1 MEVVIIAMLLG
12 ACGVVSLVSGN
23 KRGKVS
29 AKESDKKYIALY
41 MKIYKMPILGKRL
54 RKITQQVQ
62 AMSLYTKRA
71 TLVRSCKYF
80 LSSEGA
86 MFLTIIAS
94 IFIFR
99 DLISVLTC
107 LALAMVLSTIIV
119 DKKVDSVNKNVYKQL
134 RVAVASLRQEY
145 LRYNDIVE
153 ALTAGEYGDDIRHCF
168 EELTSII
175 TATNGDLMLREF
187 FDRVPY
193 RPVQTLARMC
203 YDVNNVGDV
212 VDESGQSN
220 FVNSLTLMS
229 SDINAELERI
239 QYQESKFG
247 KIEYLPLVVIPGM
260 KLLETFF
267 LKEIPNTAI
276 IYEGPIGYIFRVV
289 ILVSCIVCYT
299 TIARI
304 NSTNSIK
311 EDDRQEWVV
320 NALKNL
326 KVAKFVDSY
335 SPKNTGL
342 GGKCSLTRLI
352 KFIIPSYRTDRK
364 RMYQKKLK
372 DAISRKSIHHVYLE
386 KLVYAV
392 GLFAFSILV
401 SICAVHFGKEYLV
414 NTTSQLTLIAS
425 DELEGYKDEDI
436 LALDEEYA
444 FRMDNGDY
452 IDEVE
457 LEKMVDEHLPGLTS
471 FEKEDQYSRLE
482 TKYEAIQGAY
492 YRWWYILI
500 CLAVGVV
507 GWFIPDI
514 MLKLRK
520 KLVETEAEEDF
531 LQMQMLMT
539 IIMNTDADTL
549 EALEQLCQIS
559 KIHKDLMLYCYNSFP
574 SNPKEELQKLKR
586 QTPLIDFKRF
596 IDKLELTVDDLSLK
610 DAFSDLIIEREHILK
625 LRQMK
630 MQASINKKRSLC
642 GQLSLAPLMIM
653 TVLDMLVPIIYLGYT
668 EFVNALNGLE

>member
-1 MEVVIIAMLLG
+1 MQVVIIAMMLC
-12 ACGVVSLVSGN
+12 ACGIVSLVSGN
-23 KRGKVS
+23 SKAKMS
-29 AKESDKKYIALY
+29 AKESDKKYINWY
-41 MKIYKMPILGKRL
+41 FKIYRMPLFGKRL
-54 RKITQQVQ
+54 RKVTQQVQ

-71 TLVRSCKYF
+71 TLVKSCKYF

-86 MFLTIIAS
+86 MFATLIAS
-94 IFIFR
+94 IFIFQ

-107 LALAMVLSTIIV
+107 TALAMVLSTIVV
-119 DKKVDSVNKNVYKQL
+119 DKKVDQVNKKVYKQL
-134 RVAVASLRQEY
+134 RVAVASIRQEY
-145 LRYNDIVE
+145 LRYNDVIE
-153 ALTAGEYGDDIRHCF
+153 ALNAAEYGDDIRHCF
-168 EELTSII
+168 EEIISII
-175 TATNGDLMLREF
+175 TATNGELKLREF
-187 FDRVPY
+187 FERVPY

-203 YDVNNVGDV
+203 FDVNNVGDV
-212 VDESGQSN
+212 LDESGQSN

-239 QYQESKFG
+239 QYQESRFG

-260 KLLETFF
+260 KALETFF
-267 LKEIPNTAI
+267 LAEIPNTAI

-299 TIARI
+299 TVARI
-304 NSTNSIK
+304 NSTNSIRD
-311 EDDRQEWVV
+311 DDRQEWCV

-326 KVAKFVDSY
+326 KIARFVDSY

-342 GGKCSLTRLI
+342 GGKYSLNRLI
-352 KFIIPSYRTDRK
+352 KLIIPTYRTDKK
-364 RMYQKKLK
+364 RIYQKKLK
-372 DAISRKSIHHVYLE
+372 KAISRKSIHHIYLE
-386 KLVYAV
+386 KLVYAA
-392 GLFAFSILV
+392 GLLLFSLLV
-401 SICAVHFGKEYLV
+401 SVVAVWAGRNYLI

-425 DELEGYKDEDI
+425 DEMEDYKHEDI
-436 LALDEEYA
+436 LKMDKIYMKQ
-444 FRMDNGDY
+444 RDNGKVL
-452 IDEVE
+452 EGEE
-457 LEKMVDEHLPGLTS
+457 LEQLVDKYMPDLTS
-471 FEKEDQYSRLE
+471 FEKEDQYTRLD
-482 TKYEAIQGAY
+482 TKYRAVKSAY

-500 CLAVGVV
+500 CIVIGIL
-507 GWFIPDI
+507 GWCIPDI
-514 MLKLRK
+514 MLKLRT

-559 KIHKDLMLYCYNSFP
+559 KIHRDLMLYCYNSFP
-574 SNPKEELQKLKR
+574 SNPTKELMKLKNE
-586 QTPLIDFKRF
+586 TPLVDFKRF
-596 IDKLELTVDDLSLK
+596 VDKLELTVNDLSLR

-642 GQLSLAPLMIM
+642 GMLSLAPLMIM
-653 TVLDMLVPIIYLGYT
+653 VTLDMLVPIIYLGYT